1 MRKKKYSFSSK
12 QRSRMT
18 DTVPSH
24 FCSFLKCSF
33 LSPEEVVQIA
43 QLRFIQ
49 EFINFLTNLLELVCV
64 NTSQK
69 KVSKVFYNTDPAL
82 LSAEQIQNFAYTTVC
97 KKMPAGHSAETASQ
111 QLCGTKPA
119 IHTPEKNNP
128 FIHSWSKLTLPTH

>member
-1 MRKKKYSFSSK
+1 
-12 QRSRMT
+12 MT

-69 KVSKVFYNTDPAL
+69 KVSEVFYNTDPAL

-97 KKMPAGHSAETASQ
+97 KKNACWAQ
-111 QLCGTKPA
+111 C
-119 IHTPEKNNP
+119 
-128 FIHSWSKLTLPTH
+128 